1 MDADG
6 TCLLT
11 SKPFRPGSRCR
22 VTFDLPTGGQ
32 ITNVSVMVKVAYSS
46 YSGPHAFKVGTFFT
60 AIQNDD
66 VSAIREF
73 VA

>member
-1 MDADG
+1 M
-6 TCLLT
+6 CLLT
-11 SKPFRPGSRCR
+11 SKPFRPGNRCR

-32 ITNVSVMVKVAYSS
+32 ITNVSVMGKVAYSS
-46 YSGPHAFKVGTFFT
+46 YSGPHAFKFRRLFT
-60 AIQNDD
+60 AIKNDD

>member
-1 MDADG
+1 MG
-6 TCLLT
+6 
-11 SKPFRPGSRCR
+11 KF
-22 VTFDLPTGGQ
+22 
-32 ITNVSVMVKVAYSS
+32 AYSS

-60 AIQNDD
+60 AIKNDD